1 MQKDPNQEEINFVL
15 NLLSLN
21 KLEEAKK
28 EITKKML
35 QYKKSSILFNLL
47 GAVLA
52 NQKNFDEAIEN
63 YQKSIEINPKYAQAY
78 NNLGIVFH
86 KKNKIEEAIENYKKA
101 INLKNNFPEAFNNL
115 GSAVR
120 DSQKKKEE
128 AIPYFEKAI
137 QINPNYAEPFNNLG
151 LIYQSLNFNERAI
164 ENYKKAVKIKPDF
177 VEAYNNLAELL
188 SEASEF
194 EESLKSYKKIL
205 EIKPNSEN
213 TYNNLGNLLNSLG
226 KYEEATTA
234 YEKAIKIKPDFAI
247 AHSNLLLNL
256 NYEFNFDHNN
266 YLKKAKEFKLNCSP
280 KKKISIKYKYKKNP
294 DKLRIGFVSSDFG
307 NHPGGYFSLSTLKE
321 LRKKN
326 FELIAYS
333 TADRNDELSANFR
346 SIFAKWN
353 SIEKIKDEKIVENI
367 LNDEI
372 HILIEMQGHSGKNRL
387 PLFIYKPAPIQVSW
401 LSQGTTGISE
411 IDYLIG
417 SSYITPKNEEDHFV
431 ETIWRLPNITQCFTL
446 PDFDLKINSLPAIKK
461 NFITFGCVNKL
472 NKINNKVIS
481 LWSKILIS
489 VNKSKLVLKT
499 KGLENKSVY
508 KNILDKF
515 KKNNIEEDRLILI
528 GESKTRKEVLNIY
541 NEIDI
546 ALDPFP
552 FQGNTSTIEAIWMG
566 VPVLVLKGDRFLSH
580 FGESINSNLNM
591 YNWIANN
598 DEDYV
603 DKAVKFSSDIQ
614 QLKQIRENLRSKALE
629 SPIFDFVK
637 FGENFSEMLWK
648 MWKNFENS

>member
-528 GESKTRKEVLNIY
+528 GESKTRKEVLDIY

-629 SPIFDFVK
+629 SPIFDFV
-637 FGENFSEMLWK
+637 
-648 MWKNFENS
+648 

>member
-35 QYKKSSILFNLL
+35 QYKKSTILFNLL
-47 GAVLA
+47 GAFLA

-528 GESKTRKEVLNIY
+528 GESKTRKEVLDIY

>member
-446 PDFDLKINSLPAIKK
+446 PDFYLKINSLPAIKK

-528 GESKTRKEVLNIY
+528 GESKTRKEVLDIY

>member
-528 GESKTRKEVLNIY
+528 GESKTRKEVLDIY

>member
-1 MQKDPNQEEINFVL
+1 MAE
-15 NLLSLN
+15 
-21 KLEEAKK
+21 
-28 EITKKML
+28 
-35 QYKKSSILFNLL
+35 
-47 GAVLA
+47 
-52 NQKNFDEAIEN
+52 
-63 YQKSIEINPKYAQAY
+63 
-78 NNLGIVFH
+78 
-86 KKNKIEEAIENYKKA
+86 
-101 INLKNNFPEAFNNL
+101 
-115 GSAVR
+115 R
-120 DSQKKKEE
+120 
-128 AIPYFEKAI
+128 IP
-137 QINPNYAEPFNNLG
+137 LT
-151 LIYQSLNFNERAI
+151 S
-164 ENYKKAVKIKPDF
+164 V
-177 VEAYNNLAELL
+177 
-188 SEASEF
+188 
-194 EESLKSYKKIL
+194 
-205 EIKPNSEN
+205 
-213 TYNNLGNLLNSLG
+213 
-226 KYEEATTA
+226 
-234 YEKAIKIKPDFAI
+234 
-247 AHSNLLLNL
+247 H
-256 NYEFNFDHNN
+256 
-266 YLKKAKEFKLNCSP
+266 
-280 KKKISIKYKYKKNP
+280 ISIKLTFK
-294 DKLRIGFVSSDFG
+294 
-307 NHPGGYFSLSTLKE
+307 
-321 LRKKN
+321 
-326 FELIAYS
+326 A
-333 TADRNDELSANFR
+333 
-346 SIFAKWN
+346 
-353 SIEKIKDEKIVENI
+353 
-367 LNDEI
+367 
-372 HILIEMQGHSGKNRL
+372 
-387 PLFIYKPAPIQVSW
+387 APIQVSW

-528 GESKTRKEVLNIY
+528 GESKTRKEVLDIY

>member
-1 MQKDPNQEEINFVL
+1 MFVFL
-15 NLLSLN
+15 
-21 KLEEAKK
+21 KK
-28 EITKKML
+28 KKI
-35 QYKKSSILFNLL
+35 ST
-47 GAVLA
+47 
-52 NQKNFDEAIEN
+52 
-63 YQKSIEINPKYAQAY
+63 
-78 NNLGIVFH
+78 
-86 KKNKIEEAIENYKKA
+86 NKINKIYSSHLYTGLNGLLMKYCHSQLEKTLPYGNYKK
-101 INLKNNFPEAFNNL
+101 
-115 GSAVR
+115 V
-120 DSQKKKEE
+120 
-128 AIPYFEKAI
+128 
-137 QINPNYAEPFNNLG
+137 
-151 LIYQSLNFNERAI
+151 
-164 ENYKKAVKIKPDF
+164 
-177 VEAYNNLAELL
+177 
-188 SEASEF
+188 
-194 EESLKSYKKIL
+194 L

-213 TYNNLGNLLNSLG
+213 AYNNLGNLLNSLG

-528 GESKTRKEVLNIY
+528 GESKTRKEVLDIY